1 MTPKNFENKIEEKI
15 AEAARMLATAEYPV
29 CFTGAGISAESGVP
43 TFRGPDGLWEK
54 HDPQK
59 AVSLSSFRNQPEAF
73 WDFARELVITSG
85 ASPNPGH
92 QALARLE
99 EQQILKTVITQ
110 NIDML
115 HQQAGSKNVLELHG
129 SLEKA
134 DCRDCGARY
143 SWQELEK
150 ILKRDETPEC
160 RNCSSLRIKPRI
172 VFFGERLPEKVLENA
187 WQEAQQADLMLVIGS
202 SLQVYPAAGI
212 PDLTLQAG
220 GKLIYINADRGSRPE
235 IFQLILTG
243 RAGSIL
249 PRLADSALKI
259 SRGD

>member
-1 MTPKNFENKIEEKI
+1 MNAKNLEEKVT
-15 AEAARMLATAEYPV
+15 EAARLLADAKYPV

-43 TFRGPDGLWEK
+43 TFRGPEGLWEK
-54 HDPQK
+54 HDPQE

-73 WDFARELVITSG
+73 WDFARDLVITSG

-99 EQQILKTVITQ
+99 DQQILKTVITQ

-115 HQQAGSKNVLELHG
+115 HQQAGSRNVLELHG

-134 DCRDCGARY
+134 DCRDCGEKY

-150 ILKRDETPEC
+150 ILKKDETPQC

-172 VFFGERLPEKVLENA
+172 VFFGERLPEKVLEKS
-187 WQEAQQADLMLVIGS
+187 WQEAQQADLMLVVGS
-202 SLQVYPAAGI
+202 SLVVYPAARI
-212 PDLTLQAG
+212 PDLTRQAG
-220 GKLIYINADRGSRPE
+220 GKLIYVNADRGHRAE
-235 IFQLILTG
+235 LFDIILTG

-249 PRLADSALKI
+249 PHLVDKTLKI
-259 SRGD
+259 TEGD

>member
-1 MTPKNFENKIEEKI
+1 MNAKNLEEKI
-15 AEAARMLATAEYPV
+15 AEAARLLATAEYPI

-43 TFRGPDGLWEK
+43 TFRGPEGLWEK
-54 HDPQK
+54 HDPQE

-73 WDFARELVITSG
+73 WDFARDLVITSG

-92 QALARLE
+92 RALVRLE
-99 EQQILKTVITQ
+99 DQQILKTVITQ

-134 DCRDCGARY
+134 DCRDCGAKY
-143 SWQELEK
+143 SWQELEN
-150 ILKRDETPEC
+150 ILKAGETPQC
-160 RNCSSLRIKPRI
+160 RNCGSLRIKPRI
-172 VFFGERLPEKVLENA
+172 VFFGERLPEEVLERS

-202 SLQVYPAAGI
+202 SLVVYPAAGI

-220 GKLIYINADRGSRPE
+220 GKLIYVNADRGSRAE
-235 IFQLILTG
+235 LFDIILTG

-249 PRLADSALKI
+249 PRLAEKTLKI
-259 SRGD
+259 IEKD